1 MSMIVRLIL
10 LMLLVSLV
18 LGVWGVNILLGESA
32 RRRELLVLAQ
42 GEQVTGAQR
51 LARLDR
57 RLSGKG
63 PFAAL
68 GRRIAAA
75 GLGWSPVTVVLG
87 VLAAMAV
94 MLVVGKFLVGYIAST
109 VLALLL
115 PAAGLQWLSRKA
127 ARRRED
133 FTAQLAT
140 IKAAGQ
146 VPLMLGNVEK
156 WPAFHIFGPVQAAH
170 VPADQIR
177 NLGFGNPGAGGE
189 MLRVAAHLDLGWSL
203 DRALHA
209 LAERLPSREINVLV
223 RTIVIQ
229 SRTGGALTD
238 ALAEISQTLEDR
250 KELRREV
257 RTVILGSAMSGYAVM
272 IIGAAAII
280 LLNLLKPGML
290 DNLAGSIPGR
300 IILIVSL
307 ALFLIGGAL
316 MRVVSRVEV

>member
-10 LMLLVSLV
+10 LMLMVSLV

-133 FTAQLAT
+133 FTAQLPELAR
-140 IKAAGQ
+140 IIANGNSAGLS
-146 VPLMLGNVEK
+146 VGRCVAMAGRELSEP
-156 WPAFHIFGPVQAAH
+156 
-170 VPADQIR
+170 
-177 NLGFGNPGAGGE
+177 AGGE

-238 ALAEISQTLEDR
+238 ALTEISQTLEDR

-280 LLNLLKPGML
+280 LLNVLKPGML

>member
-133 FTAQLAT
+133 FTAQLPELAR
-140 IKAAGQ
+140 IIANGNSAGLS
-146 VPLMLGNVEK
+146 VGRCVAMAGRELSEP
-156 WPAFHIFGPVQAAH
+156 
-170 VPADQIR
+170 
-177 NLGFGNPGAGGE
+177 AGGE

-229 SRTGGALTD
+229 SRTGGALMD

>member
-18 LGVWGVNILLGESA
+18 LGVWGVNILLGEFA
-32 RRRELLVLAQ
+32 RRRELLVLTQ

-133 FTAQLAT
+133 FTAQLPELAR
-140 IKAAGQ
+140 IIANGNSAGLS
-146 VPLMLGNVEK
+146 VGRCVAMAGRELSEP
-156 WPAFHIFGPVQAAH
+156 
-170 VPADQIR
+170 
-177 NLGFGNPGAGGE
+177 AGGE

-238 ALAEISQTLEDR
+238 ALTEISQTLEDR

-280 LLNLLKPGML
+280 LLNVLKPGML